1 VYPNELESQ
10 PEFESFTE
18 WLQTFELYRGK
29 KSEDELED
37 ENRVV
42 GKFKVRTGKV
52 KLRTDKVKVRTG
64 KVKVRTGKVKVRTGK
79 VKVRKGKVKVRTGK
93 VW

>member
-1 VYPNELESQ
+1 MYPNELESQ

-42 GKFKVRTGKV
+42 GKFKVKHFSIYQLLAQALLQLLGTFA
-52 KLRTDKVKVRTG
+52 
-64 KVKVRTGKVKVRTGK
+64 
-79 VKVRKGKVKVRTGK
+79 
-93 VW
+93 

>member
-1 VYPNELESQ
+1 MFCLAVNTVIICQVFPNELESQ

-29 KSEDELED
+29 KSDDDLED

-42 GKFKVRTGKV
+42 GKFKVREPRDHPV
-52 KLRTDKVKVRTG
+52 
-64 KVKVRTGKVKVRTGK
+64 
-79 VKVRKGKVKVRTGK
+79 
-93 VW
+93 